1 MLSIPS
7 AMLTVP
13 NGDHLTLV
21 NVYNSYMRTGAYYEV
36 ALLSAEDERKRSIN
50 NRRALCC
57 GFFMQVAHKKGD
69 KCNYVMVKDNRVIS
83 LHLSCGLD
91 KQPEWVIFNEFVLM
105 MRPYIRMVVEVK
117 PEWLLELAPLHFD
130 LSSFSDGEAKRSLQ
144 PRRQASSDGS
154 EMVSCSMPL
163 CLFS

>member
-1 MLSIPS
+1 MQ
-7 AMLTVP
+7 
-13 NGDHLTLV
+13 
-21 NVYNSYMRTGAYYEV
+21 
-36 ALLSAEDERKRSIN
+36 
-50 NRRALCC
+50 LCD
-57 GFFMQVAHKKGD
+57 GQGQL
-69 KCNYVMVKDNRVIS
+69 RWWGQVIS

-91 KQPEWVIFNEFVLM
+91 KQPKWVIFNEFVLT

-154 EMVSCSMPL
+154 EMVRNLPRKSRKEELINEVPRTSTGSVVL
-163 CLFS
+163 CHYVFSPDLDGSWGIY

>member
-1 MLSIPS
+1 
-7 AMLTVP
+7 MLTVP

-69 KCNYVMVKDNRVIS
+69 KCNYVMVKDNR
-83 LHLSCGLD
+83 
-91 KQPEWVIFNEFVLM
+91 
-105 MRPYIRMVVEVK
+105 
-117 PEWLLELAPLHFD
+117 
-130 LSSFSDGEAKRSLQ
+130 DGGARSLVYTCLAVWINSQ
-144 PRRQASSDGS
+144 NGSSS
-154 EMVSCSMPL
+154 TNSC
-163 CLFS
+163 